1 MSIWKG
7 RLRLAALAIAFAAL
21 AFALAGCDRISKE
34 STLDKTASLPSTRTH
49 CVGRFLIDL
58 PVDFEQML
66 VSDVELTYG
75 LDKNFR
81 TVNVTVVRAAG
92 SQPSFDGIVNKRAAE
107 LGADYH
113 FESASKTMLA
123 FQHRPNQTTALI
135 RSYDSR
141 RLLDSYRSE
150 YFVQHGAAV
159 AVFAGR
165 VYTDEQPDPIEAKI
179 LKVVER
185 TSFVP
190 SPDKAG
196 HGTCLGPLLID
207 AGQDGERFML
217 AFRSKSVPDVL
228 IEVDMNSMLAKSD
241 GGLLKRWDSKAGM
254 LNKLDFHSTT
264 LRRGKVAVGGMPG
277 EELLNKG
284 KEQGHVVRGFTAEA
298 LQTKPATFS
307 TPSLAISMNMGG
319 QLESSDYVDAS
330 WSDEGAMAIWDAIV
344 KSIRPRPG
352 AV

>member
-1 MSIWKG
+1 MSIWES
-7 RLRLAALAIAFAAL
+7 RLRLAALAAAYV
-21 AFALAGCDRISKE
+21 ALSLTGCDQILKE
-34 STLDKTASLPSTRTH
+34 SALDKTASLPAMRTH
-49 CVGRFLIDL
+49 CVGRYLIDL
-58 PVDFEQML
+58 PADFEQML

-75 LDKNFR
+75 MDKNFR
-81 TVNVTVVRAAG
+81 TVNVTVARAAG
-92 SQPSFDGIVNKRAAE
+92 SQPSFDGIVNKRASE
-107 LGADYH
+107 LAADYH
-113 FESASKTMLA
+113 FKSPSKTMLA
-123 FQHRPNQTTALI
+123 FRQRLNETTALV
-135 RSYDSR
+135 RSYDSPDM
-141 RLLDSYRSE
+141 LD
-150 YFVQHGAAV
+150 YFKAEL
-159 AVFAGR
+159 FAEKGFS
-165 VYTDEQPDPIEAKI
+165 VGLFKADIFKTDTPDDIEAKV

-185 TSFVP
+185 TSFAP
-190 SPDKAG
+190 SPDQAG
-196 HGTCLGPLLID
+196 RGTCLGPMLID
-207 AGQDGERFML
+207 AGQDGERLTL

-264 LRRGKVAVGGMPG
+264 LRRGTVAVGGMPG

-344 KSIRPRPG
+344 KSIRLRPG

>member
-1 MSIWKG
+1 M
-7 RLRLAALAIAFAAL
+7 
-21 AFALAGCDRISKE
+21 
-34 STLDKTASLPSTRTH
+34 RTH
-49 CVGRFLIDL
+49 CVGRYLIDL
-58 PVDFEQML
+58 PADFEQML
-66 VSDVELTYG
+66 ASDVELTYG

-81 TVNVTVVRAAG
+81 TVNVKVLRAAG
-92 SQPSFDGIVNKRAAE
+92 PQPSFDSIVTKRASQLAAE
-107 LGADYH
+107 YH
-113 FESASKTMLA
+113 FEAPSKSMLA
-123 FQHRPNQTTALI
+123 FQQRLSDHIALV
-135 RSYDSR
+135 RSYESPR
-141 RLLDSYRSE
+141 MLDSYRSE

-159 AVFAGR
+159 AVFTDR
-165 VYTDEQPDPIEAKI
+165 VFTDEPTEPIEAKI

-190 SPDKAG
+190 SPDKVGRGA
-196 HGTCLGPLLID
+196 CLGPLLID

-284 KEQGHVVRGFTAEA
+284 KEQGHVVRSFTAEA
-298 LQTKPATFS
+298 LQTKPATFA

-330 WSDEGAMAIWDAIV
+330 WSDDGAMAIWDAII
-344 KSIRPRPG
+344 KSIRLRPG

>member
-1 MSIWKG
+1 MSACLG
-7 RLRLAALAIAFAAL
+7 RLQLAAFAACFVAVSL
-21 AFALAGCDRISKE
+21 TGCDRILKE
-34 STLDKTASLPSTRTH
+34 STLDKTASLPAMRTH
-49 CVGRFLIDL
+49 CVGRYLIDL
-58 PVDFEQML
+58 PADFEQML
-66 VSDVELTYG
+66 ASDVELTYG
-75 LDKNFR
+75 VDKNFR
-81 TVNVTVVRAAG
+81 TVNVKVLRAAG
-92 SQPSFDGIVNKRAAE
+92 PQPLFDSIVSRRAAE
-107 LGADYH
+107 LAAEHH
-113 FESASKTMLA
+113 FEAPSKSMLA
-123 FQHRPNQTTALI
+123 SRQRFNDNTELI
-135 RSYDSR
+135 RSYKSPDM
-141 RLLDSYRSE
+141 LGSYRSE
-150 YFVQHGAAV
+150 YYAQHGAAV

-179 LKVVER
+179 LKVVKR

-207 AGQDGERFML
+207 AGQDGERFVL
-217 AFRSKSVPDVL
+217 AFRAKSVPDVL
-228 IEVDMNSMLAKSD
+228 IEINMNSMLAKSD

-254 LNKLDFHSTT
+254 LNKLDFQSST
-264 LRRGKVAVGGMPG
+264 LRRGTVAVGGMPG
-277 EELLNKG
+277 EELLSKG
-284 KEQGHVVRGFTAEA
+284 KEHGHVVRGFTAEA